1 MFNGSAILRY
11 SQHLC
16 IAVHCE
22 NKLRFR
28 SNKMSTYMRHGDEQM
43 GKVHENTYTNRWHE
57 LNKDGHQEP
66 DNTLQYV
73 GKFRAW

>member
-1 MFNGSAILRY
+1 
-11 SQHLC
+11 
-16 IAVHCE
+16 
-22 NKLRFR
+22 
-28 SNKMSTYMRHGDEQM
+28 MSTYMRHGDEQM

>member
-11 SQHLC
+11 SQHSC
-16 IAVHCE
+16 IIVYYA

-43 GKVHENTYTNRWHE
+43 GKVNENT
-57 LNKDGHQEP
+57 
-66 DNTLQYV
+66 
-73 GKFRAW
+73 